1 MRFGGLW
8 TRLAML
14 AGFACCIALVAG
26 VHGWAERYFLD
37 EAARQG
43 RAAIELHREVVRGWL
58 GRYRALA
65 PIYTRDPAVVGLLNY
80 PDDGLQLD
88 MVNRKLEI
96 WTTMSGASDT
106 YLLDTAGTAIAA
118 SNWADEVSFVG
129 NDYSYRPYFSQAMQ
143 GRLGRFF
150 ALGTASLKR
159 GYYFSHPVRERNRI
173 IGVAV
178 VKIGIDQIEQDLRSS
193 EHEIFLADAS
203 GIIVLSGHPDWR
215 LKTLGALSEADR
227 DRIAA
232 VRQYDLDALAPVQID
247 GITRDPVPMSGT
259 LVSARPDRSDGKMRE
274 FPHLTAPM
282 AAEGWT
288 LHLLV
293 GTAPAR
299 TQSLTVALLAASL
312 LFALILGAAMLFQRR
327 RRLMERLT
335 ERERARAVLE
345 QKVDE
350 RTTELRET
358 NLRLESEVDERT
370 AAESEL
376 RRTQADLV
384 QAGKLAALGQMSAA
398 LSHEFNQPLTAMR
411 NYAENAIAF
420 LERGGQEQAVH
431 NISRISTLTQ
441 RMAQLSRHLSSFARK
456 PGANITPVR
465 LADVFDEVLGL
476 LRGRLERAGIEPAIS
491 GLDSEITVL
500 GGMVRLQHVFMNL
513 IGNAIDALAGRP
525 DGMLAVTVTTSG
537 TASNGTVTVTVE
549 DNGPGIGEAD
559 LPKIFDPFFTT
570 KEVGKGLGL
579 GLSISYNII
588 HDFGGSIRAENRGLG
603 NRDPGNDGG
612 GARFVVTLRRAEAET
627 VEAAE

>member
-14 AGFACCIALVAG
+14 AGFACCIVLVAG

-43 RAAIELHREVVRGWL
+43 WAAIELHREVVRGWL

-65 PIYTRDPAVVGLLNY
+65 PVYTRDPAVVGLLNY

-88 MVNRKLEI
+88 MVNRKLET

-150 ALGTASLKR
+150 ALGTSSLKR

-193 EHEIFLADAS
+193 EHEIFITDAS
-203 GIIVLSGHPDWR
+203 GIIVLAGHPDWR
-215 LKTLGALSEADR
+215 LKILGALSEADR

-232 VRQYDLDALAPVQID
+232 VRQYDLGALKPVRID
-247 GITRDPVPMSGT
+247 GITRDPAPVSGA

-274 FPHLTAPM
+274 FLHLTAPM

-299 TQSLTVALLAASL
+299 TQSLTVVLLAASL

-431 NISRISTLTQ
+431 NIFRISTLTQ

-456 PGANITPVR
+456 PGTSTAPVR

-476 LRGRLERAGIEPAIS
+476 LRGRLERAGIKPAIS
-491 GLDSEITVL
+491 GLDREITVL

-525 DGMLAVTVTTSG
+525 DGTLAITVTTSG
-537 TASNGTVTVTVE
+537 GTSTGTVTVTVE
-549 DNGPGIGEAD
+549 DNGPGIDKAD

-588 HDFGGSIRAENRGLG
+588 HDFGGLIRAENRG
-603 NRDPGNDGG
+603 PVNDGG
-612 GARFVVTLRRAEAET
+612 GARFVVTLQRAEAEV

>member
-1 MRFGGLW
+1 
-8 TRLAML
+8 ML
-14 AGFACCIALVAG
+14 AALIGCIALVVG
-26 VHGWAERYFLD
+26 VHGWAGRYFLG
-37 EAARQG
+37 EGARQG

-65 PIYTRDPAVVGLLNY
+65 PIYARDPAVGALLND
-80 PDDGLQLD
+80 PDDGLKLGL
-88 MVNRKLEI
+88 VNRKLTA
-96 WTTMSGASDT
+96 WTTLSGASDT
-106 YLLDTAGTAIAA
+106 YILDAGGTAIAA

-129 NDYSYRPYFSQAMQ
+129 NDYSYRPYYSQAMQ

-150 ALGTASLKR
+150 ALGTTSLKR

-173 IGVAV
+173 TGVAV
-178 VKIGIDQIEQDLRSS
+178 VKIGVEAIEQDLRSS
-193 EHEIFLADAS
+193 EHEVFVTDGS
-203 GIIVLSGHPDWR
+203 GVIVLSEHPDWR
-215 LKTLGALSEADR
+215 LRTVSVLSREDR

-232 VRQYDLDALAPVQID
+232 VRQYDLDALAPVRID
-247 GITRDPVPMSGT
+247 GITRDPAPLSGT
-259 LVSARPDRSDGKMRE
+259 LVSARTNRSDTKMRE
-274 FPHLTAPM
+274 FLHLTAPM

-293 GTAPAR
+293 DTAPAR
-299 TQSLTVALLAASL
+299 NQSLTVALLAASL
-312 LFALILGAAMLFQRR
+312 LFALILGAAMLWQRR

-335 ERERARAVLE
+335 ERERARALLE
-345 QKVDE
+345 QTVDE
-350 RTTELRET
+350 RTGELRET
-358 NLRLESEVDERT
+358 NLRLEGEIGERI

-420 LERGGQEQAVH
+420 LERGGQEQAAR
-431 NISRISTLTQ
+431 NIARISTLTQ

-456 PGANITPVR
+456 PEPNSAPVR
-465 LADVFDEVLGL
+465 LADALDEALEL

-491 GLDSEITVL
+491 GLDREITVF

-525 DGMLAVTVTTSG
+525 DGMLAVTVITSG
-537 TASNGTVTVTVE
+537 ATSGGTVTVTVE
-549 DNGPGIGEAD
+549 DNGPGIAEAD

-588 HDFGGSIRAENRGLG
+588 HDFGGSIRAENRS
-603 NRDPGNDGG
+603 PGNDGR
-612 GARFVVTLRRAEAET
+612 GARFIVTLRRAEAEA

>member
-1 MRFGGLW
+1 MRTGGSLA
-8 TRLAML
+8 RLAML
-14 AGFACCIALVAG
+14 AAFVGCIALVAG
-26 VHGWAERYFLD
+26 VHGWAGRYFLD

-65 PIYTRDPAVVGLLNY
+65 PIYARDPAVGALLND
-80 PDDGLQLD
+80 PDDGLKLAL
-88 MVNRKLEI
+88 VNRKLTA
-96 WTTMSGASDT
+96 WTTLSGASDT
-106 YLLDTAGTAIAA
+106 YILDPGGTAIAA

-129 NDYSYRPYFSQAMQ
+129 NDYSYRPYYSQAMQ

-150 ALGTASLKR
+150 ALGTTSLKR
-159 GYYFSHPVRERNRI
+159 GYYFSHPVRERNWI
-173 IGVAV
+173 TGVAV
-178 VKIGIDQIEQDLRSS
+178 VKIGVETIEQDLRSS
-193 EHEIFLADAS
+193 GHEVFVTDGS
-203 GIIVLSGHPDWR
+203 GVIVLAGRLEWR
-215 LKTLGALSEADR
+215 MKTLGALSREDR
-227 DRIAA
+227 HRIGA
-232 VRQYDLDALAPVQID
+232 VRQYDLDALAPVRID
-247 GITRDPVPMSGT
+247 SITRDPVPLSGA
-259 LVSARPDRSDGKMRE
+259 LVSARPSRSDAKLQE
-274 FPHLTAPM
+274 FLHLTAPM

-293 GTAPAR
+293 DTAPAR
-299 TQSLTVALLAASL
+299 TQSLTVTLLAASL
-312 LFALILGAAMLFQRR
+312 LFALILGAAMLWQRR

-335 ERERARAVLE
+335 ERERARALLE

-350 RTTELRET
+350 RTAELRET
-358 NLRLESEVDERT
+358 NLRLETEVDERT

-420 LERGGQEQAVH
+420 LERGGQEQAVS
-431 NISRISTLTQ
+431 NITRISTLTQ

-456 PGANITPVR
+456 PEASSSPVR
-465 LADVFDEVLGL
+465 LADVFDEALEL

-491 GLDSEITVL
+491 GLDREITVL

-513 IGNAIDALAGRP
+513 IGNAIDVLAGRP
-525 DGMLAVTVTTSG
+525 DGLLAITVA
-537 TASNGTVTVTVE
+537 ASAETVTVTVE
-549 DNGPGIGEAD
+549 DNGPGIAEAD

-588 HDFGGSIRAENRGLG
+588 HDFGGSIRAENRS
-603 NRDPGNDGG
+603 PGNDGG
-612 GARFVVTLRRAEAET
+612 GARFVVTLRRAEAEA
-627 VEAAE
+627 VAAAE

>member
-1 MRFGGLW
+1 MRSGGSW
-8 TRLAML
+8 ARLAML
-14 AGFACCIALVAG
+14 AVFICCIALVVAVHSWAG
-26 VHGWAERYFLD
+26 RYFLG

-65 PIYTRDPAVVGLLNY
+65 PIYARDPVVGALLNR
-80 PDDGLQLD
+80 PDDGPMLGL
-88 MVNRKLEI
+88 VNRKLTA
-96 WTTMSGASDT
+96 WTTLSGASDT
-106 YLLDTAGTAIAA
+106 YILDPGGTAIAA

-129 NDYSYRPYFSQAMQ
+129 NDYSYRPYYSQAIQ

-150 ALGTASLKR
+150 ALGTTSLKR
-159 GYYFSHPVRERNRI
+159 GYYFSHPVREADRI
-173 IGVAV
+173 TGVAV
-178 VKIGIDQIEQDLRSS
+178 VKIGVEAIEQDLRSS
-193 EHEIFLADAS
+193 EHEVLVTDGFDV
-203 GIIVLSGHPDWR
+203 IVLAGRPEWR
-215 LKTLGALSEADR
+215 LRTVSVLSREDR

-232 VRQYDLDALAPVQID
+232 VRQYDLDALAPVRID
-247 GITRDPVPMSGT
+247 GITREPVPLSGA
-259 LVSARPDRSDGKMRE
+259 LVSAHPDDSDSRMHE
-274 FPHLTAPM
+274 FLHLTAPM

-293 GTAPAR
+293 DTAPAR

-312 LFALILGAAMLFQRR
+312 LFALTLGAAMLWQRR

-335 ERERARAVLE
+335 ERERAGAVLE

-350 RTTELRET
+350 RTAELRET
-358 NLRLESEVDERT
+358 NLRLEGEIGERIAT
-370 AAESEL
+370 EGEL

-420 LERGGQEQAVH
+420 LERGGQEQATR
-431 NISRISTLTQ
+431 NIARISTLTQ

-456 PGANITPVR
+456 PEAGRSPVR
-465 LADVFDEVLGL
+465 LAEVFDEALGL

-491 GLDSEITVL
+491 GLERGITVL

-513 IGNAIDALAGRP
+513 IGNAIDAVAGRP
-525 DGMLAVTVTTSG
+525 DAVLSITVTASG
-537 TASNGTVTVTVE
+537 ATVTVMVE
-549 DNGPGIGEAD
+549 DNGPGIAEAD
-559 LPKIFDPFFTT
+559 LAKIFDPFFTT

-588 HDFGGSIRAENRGLG
+588 HDFGGSIQAENRSE
-603 NRDPGNDGG
+603 G
-612 GARFVVTLRRAEAET
+612 GARFAVTLLRAEAEA

>member
-1 MRFGGLW
+1 
-8 TRLAML
+8 ML
-14 AGFACCIALVAG
+14 AAFVGCIALVAG
-26 VHGWAERYFLD
+26 VHGWAGRYFLD

-65 PIYTRDPAVVGLLNY
+65 PIYARDPAVGALLND
-80 PDDGLQLD
+80 PGDGLKLD
-88 MVNRKLEI
+88 LVNRKLTA
-96 WTTMSGASDT
+96 WTTLSGASDT
-106 YLLDTAGTAIAA
+106 YILDPGGTAIAA

-129 NDYSYRPYFSQAMQ
+129 NDYSYRPYYSQAMQ

-150 ALGTASLKR
+150 ALGTTSLKR
-159 GYYFSHPVRERNRI
+159 GYYFSHPARERNRI
-173 IGVAV
+173 TGVAV
-178 VKIGIDQIEQDLRSS
+178 VKIGVETIEQDLRSS
-193 EHEIFLADAS
+193 GHEVFVTDGS
-203 GIIVLSGHPDWR
+203 GVIVLAGRPEWR
-215 LKTLGALSEADR
+215 MKTLGALSKADR
-227 DRIAA
+227 DRIVA
-232 VRQYDLDALAPVQID
+232 VRQYDLDALAPVRID
-247 GITRDPVPMSGT
+247 SITRDPVPLSGA
-259 LVSARPDRSDGKMRE
+259 LVSARPSHSDAKLQE
-274 FPHLTAPM
+274 FLHLTAPM

-293 GTAPAR
+293 DTAPAR
-299 TQSLTVALLAASL
+299 TQSLTVTLLAASL
-312 LFALILGAAMLFQRR
+312 LFALILGAAMLWQRR

-335 ERERARAVLE
+335 ERERARALLE

-350 RTTELRET
+350 RTAELRET
-358 NLRLESEVDERT
+358 NLRLETEVDERT

-420 LERGGQEQAVH
+420 LERGGQEQAVR
-431 NISRISTLTQ
+431 NIARISTLTQ

-456 PGANITPVR
+456 PEASSSPVR
-465 LADVFDEVLGL
+465 LADVFDEALEL

-491 GLDSEITVL
+491 GLEREITVL

-525 DGMLAVTVTTSG
+525 DGLLAITVA
-537 TASNGTVTVTVE
+537 ASAETVTVTVE
-549 DNGPGIGEAD
+549 DNGPGIAEAD

-588 HDFGGSIRAENRGLG
+588 HDFGGSIRAENRS
-603 NRDPGNDGG
+603 PGNDGG
-612 GARFVVTLRRAEAET
+612 GARFVVTLRRAEAEA
-627 VEAAE
+627 VAAAE